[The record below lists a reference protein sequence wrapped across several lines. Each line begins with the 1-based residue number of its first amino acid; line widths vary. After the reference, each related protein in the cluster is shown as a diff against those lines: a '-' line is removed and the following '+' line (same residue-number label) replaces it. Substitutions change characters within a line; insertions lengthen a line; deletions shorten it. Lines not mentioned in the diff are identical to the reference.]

1 MAEGLLGKDY
11 ADAEVICRQGEVGDR
26 MFIIQDGRA
35 VVLRED
41 EGIEEVVG
49 VLGPGDVFGEMSIFE
64 RQPRSAM
71 VRAKGAARVLTLD
84 KQWFLSHVQ
93 EDPSLA
99 YRILQQ
105 MSHRI
110 RSLDAEV
117 SWLLSHAGLED
128 SPGRPRGSPG

>member
-1 MAEGLLGKDY
+1 MVEGVLGKDY
-11 ADAEVICRQGEVGDR
+11 VDREIICRQEEVGDR
-26 MFIIQDGRA
+26 MFIIQAGRA

-41 EGIEEVVG
+41 EGVEEVVG

-64 RQPRSAM
+64 RQPRSAT
-71 VRAKGAARVLTLD
+71 VRARGAARVLTLD

-99 YRILQQ
+99 YRIFQQ
-105 MSHRI
+105 MSRRI

-117 SWLLSHAGLED
+117 SWLLSHAGLGD
-128 SPGRPRGSPG
+128 SSGRPRGSS